1 MSEEGTREMN
11 KWNVSVDLQI
21 CLHGFFLMHLLYLRN
36 ADSTSCWE
44 MCHKTYS
51 SVLCKRA
58 CFVFCGKKK
67 NVLSLLWKF
76 SDEF

>member
-67 NVLSLLWKF
+67 CSFTFVEVF
-76 SDEF
+76 R